1 MSIEDVETT
10 QWETSDIRL
19 QTIRQAMRLEAE
31 APLVAGGMAVGDF
44 STALEMTVS
53 SPDNQPVR
61 FQTSDGEKKRPVN
74 ICCLGAIQYGS
85 ERHRVHNREPVNMR
99 EGAGSFRCMTSS

>member
-19 QTIRQAMRLEAE
+19 QTIRQAMRLEAA

-44 STALEMTVS
+44 SIALEMTMA
-53 SPDNQPVR
+53 SPDNQTVR
-61 FQTSDGEKKRPVN
+61 LKRVLSKFFLL
-74 ICCLGAIQYGS
+74 IMWKIVQIEFHS
-85 ERHRVHNREPVNMR
+85 TV
-99 EGAGSFRCMTSS
+99 

>member
-31 APLVAGGMAVGDF
+31 APLTAGYMAGGDF
-44 STALEMTVS
+44 STPLEMTGM
-53 SPDNQPVR
+53 
-61 FQTSDGEKKRPVN
+61 GE
-74 ICCLGAIQYGS
+74 I
-85 ERHRVHNREPVNMR
+85 
-99 EGAGSFRCMTSS
+99 